1 MTTNEVAN
9 LQAITGQ
16 VQLQN
21 TLNAI
26 QGQLAAMQNQSA
38 AMQNQLTAV
47 GNQFNQFEQMFPIRL
62 HNVSASHTAVLLGP
76 AGPIPAN
83 LPHTLD
89 TLIKATA
96 AQLISLAQ
104 HLGLPPLPN
113 AQPTVHERRVQIC
126 SFLGVV
132 LA

>member
-1 MTTNEVAN
+1 MTANEVVN
-9 LQAITGQ
+9 LQAIAGQ

-26 QGQLAAMQNQSA
+26 QAALPAMQNQLAAMQNQLATMQNQSA

-47 GNQFNQFEQMFPIRL
+47 GNQFNQFEQMSVLITCFFLLVLTLSRFPIRL

-83 LPHTLD
+83 LPNTRD
-89 TLIKATA
+89 ALIKAT
-96 AQLISLAQ
+96 
-104 HLGLPPLPN
+104 G
-113 AQPTVHERRVQIC
+113 ER
-126 SFLGVV
+126 
-132 LA
+132 